1 MERPKP
7 PLRAGQ
13 QSIDGII
20 RQLAKSVPSAD
31 HKITPDL
38 LLRKAKQPN
47 RVTAPSPGA
56 ALMSKPSTPPK
67 PVKTSLPT
75 NEPPLVGI
83 TLPKNFAQ
91 QTPPQDKKPFK
102 VPNKARRWKKI
113 IFRSA
118 LVIVALVIA
127 TGSWLGWK
135 VVRDVDKVFG
145 GNIISDAHALFSS
158 TKLNGEA
165 QGRVNIL
172 LAGDSA
178 DDPGHQ
184 GADLTDS
191 IMVVSINTKN
201 DTGFMLSIPRDLW
214 VDIPGNGYHKINAA
228 YEDGQTQHF
237 SAPGYFNGGMG
248 LLEKVVSQ
256 DLGIPI
262 DYYALI
268 DYTAFKDA
276 VNAIGGITITI
287 NSPDPYGLYDPNA
300 DLRLPNGV
308 VTLNGQQALNLA
320 RARGDGPGAYG
331 FPQADFDRTQHQRQ
345 MLVAV
350 EQKASSLGVA
360 TNPVKIGN
368 LFDAVGNNVSTDL
381 TLADAL
387 RAAQLSKGFN
397 LNNLQSLTYS
407 YGGSNPLLIGYGAAD
422 GESALIPSA
431 GLGDYLQLQ
440 EYYKQQTST
449 NPVVKENASVV
460 VLNGS
465 DVVGL
470 ARQEAN
476 VLTSEGLDVAAVSDA
491 STEYPY
497 SMLVDLSGGK
507 DPSSKQALQQ
517 LLSTGSTTVT
527 AIATGESTEAQGY
540 NASFVV
546 ILGKNWDGTVINSTS
561 TSSSQ

>member
-1 MERPKP
+1 
-7 PLRAGQ
+7 
-13 QSIDGII
+13 
-20 RQLAKSVPSAD
+20 
-31 HKITPDL
+31 
-38 LLRKAKQPN
+38 
-47 RVTAPSPGA
+47 
-56 ALMSKPSTPPK
+56 
-67 PVKTSLPT
+67 
-75 NEPPLVGI
+75 
-83 TLPKNFAQ
+83 
-91 QTPPQDKKPFK
+91 
-102 VPNKARRWKKI
+102 
-113 IFRSA
+113 
-118 LVIVALVIA
+118 
-127 TGSWLGWK
+127 
-135 VVRDVDKVFG
+135 
-145 GNIISDAHALFSS
+145 
-158 TKLNGEA
+158 
-165 QGRVNIL
+165 
-172 LAGDSA
+172 
-178 DDPGHQ
+178 
-184 GADLTDS
+184 
-191 IMVVSINTKN
+191 
-201 DTGFMLSIPRDLW
+201 
-214 VDIPGNGYHKINAA
+214 
-228 YEDGQTQHF
+228 
-237 SAPGYFNGGMG
+237 
-248 LLEKVVSQ
+248 
-256 DLGIPI
+256 
-262 DYYALI
+262 
-268 DYTAFKDA
+268 
-276 VNAIGGITITI
+276 
-287 NSPDPYGLYDPNA
+287 
-300 DLRLPNGV
+300 
-308 VTLNGQQALNLA
+308 
-320 RARGDGPGAYG
+320 G